1 MNRFRG
7 ISNLI
12 QPLKISR
19 MLALAFFTVATGMSL
34 SGSADGAVQEE
45 RRPNIIFFLADD
57 LGQGDVG
64 CYGQQKISTPRLD
77 RMAAEGTRF
86 LQAYSGS
93 GSCTP
98 SRSSLLTGLH
108 SGHGP
113 IRANREL
120 KPSGQMPWPA
130 DTYNV
135 ARMLNDAGYA
145 TACTGKWGLGPV
157 DSTGNPLRQ
166 GFDHF
171 FGYNCQRHAQ
181 SYFPTFLYNDNE
193 IVRLPLN
200 DDKNV
205 GHIYAPDVIAQ
216 DTLQWIRAQA
226 DQADRPFFLFYAMTL
241 PHGWR
246 QIHDQGEYALRE
258 GWTDE
263 QKTYAAMVTRMDH
276 ELGRML
282 DLLVELGIDDNTL
295 VIFAGDNG
303 TTSKDGSQ
311 FSEFFDQTMGGK
323 LRGRKRQLYE
333 NALRQAAVARWPGRI
348 PAGRVSDEPWAFWDF
363 LPTCAELADIKVP
376 DSVQVDGLSL
386 VSYLEGGPAPQ
397 REAFYWEIHEQ
408 ASIQA
413 VRFGDW
419 KALRQRPSAPIRLY
433 DLGSDSGERN
443 DLSAEQ
449 PELVARA
456 ASYFETLRTPHPFW
470 PLREKGQLGKGPGV
484 PHVEDRW

>member
-1 MNRFRG
+1 MTLPFRFKRLLVFG
-7 ISNLI
+7 LLGSLAAASLLADTAASD
-12 QPLKISR
+12 QP
-19 MLALAFFTVATGMSL
+19 A
-34 SGSADGAVQEE
+34 

-64 CYGQQKISTPRLD
+64 VYGQQKISTPRID
-77 RMAAEGTRF
+77 RMAAEGTRY
-86 LQAYSGS
+86 LQAYAGS

-108 SGHGP
+108 TGHGP

-130 DTYNV
+130 DTFNV
-135 ARMLNDAGYA
+135 ARMLKDVGYA

-157 DSTGNPLRQ
+157 DSTGNPLQ
-166 GFDHF
+166 HGFDHF

-181 SYFPTFLYNDNE
+181 SYFPTFLYNDDE
-193 IVRLPLN
+193 VVRLPLN

-216 DTLQWIRAQA
+216 DTLQWIREQK
-226 DQADRPFFLFYAMTL
+226 DQTFFLFYAMTL

-282 DLLVELGIDDNTL
+282 DLLVELGIDENTL

-303 TTSKDGSQ
+303 TTSKDGSE
-311 FSEFFDQTMGGK
+311 FSEFFDQTMGGRRPVVGVLPRRRPGTSTRNLLLGNSRTGLDPSRS
-323 LRGRKRQLYE
+323 LR
-333 NALRQAAVARWPGRI
+333 
-348 PAGRVSDEPWAFWDF
+348 
-363 LPTCAELADIKVP
+363 
-376 DSVQVDGLSL
+376 
-386 VSYLEGGPAPQ
+386 
-397 REAFYWEIHEQ
+397 
-408 ASIQA
+408 
-413 VRFGDW
+413 
-419 KALRQRPSAPIRLY
+419 
-433 DLGSDSGERN
+433 
-443 DLSAEQ
+443 
-449 PELVARA
+449 
-456 ASYFETLRTPHPFW
+456 
-470 PLREKGQLGKGPGV
+470 
-484 PHVEDRW
+484 